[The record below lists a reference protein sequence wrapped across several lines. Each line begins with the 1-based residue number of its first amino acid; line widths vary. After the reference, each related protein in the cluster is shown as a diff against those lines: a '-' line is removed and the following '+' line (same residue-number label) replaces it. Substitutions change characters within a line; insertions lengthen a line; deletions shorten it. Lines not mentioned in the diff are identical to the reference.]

1 MMWCFFS
8 MINILYDYILLHS
21 LISSGNGHLVRGK
34 NHCLEF
40 SPLPDKSRQENGF
53 SDNDDDLMIVSQPC
67 AQDSGNNMENRIA
80 VCQITTKSLIL
91 FEDVDT
97 IFDEDR
103 GFIGAIL
110 QLAETSKRPIILTAN
125 CEFVID
131 VYYKS

>member
-1 MMWCFFS
+1 MMKS
-8 MINILYDYILLHS
+8 KYLSDYILLHS
-21 LISSGNGHLVRGK
+21 LFSSRNGRLVRGN

-40 SPLPDKSRQENGF
+40 SPLVEKGRQEYGF
-53 SDNDDDLMIVSQPC
+53 SDNDDDLMIISQPC
-67 AQDSGNNMENRIA
+67 AQVSSSTMENKTA
-80 VCQITTKSLIL
+80 VCQIATKSLIL

-125 CEFVID
+125 CEFIIQ
-131 VYYKS
+131 VYFNSE